1 MIVIDAS
8 VALKWIITDEQ
19 DRDQALF
26 LQKRHIEGQEIIIVP
41 DLLFIEVANA
51 LVTKSKT
58 SPVIVANDMK
68 LLFQTALKTERPT
81 EKDLLFA
88 SKLAKRYNTTVYD
101 MLYAVMAKNKKTQ
114 LVTAD
119 DNFLKKTNFK
129 FVKLLRGIEIDGNGK
144 QNTN

>member
-8 VALKWIITDEQ
+8 VVLKWIITDEQ

-41 DLLFIEVANA
+41 DFLFIEVANA

-58 SPVIVANDMK
+58 SPAIVANDMK

-81 EKDLLFA
+81 EKDLLLA
-88 SKLAKRYNTTVYD
+88 SKLAKKYETSVYD
-101 MLYAVMAKNKKTQ
+101 MLYAVVAKKHKTHLITADANFVKKTG
-114 LVTAD
+114 
-119 DNFLKKTNFK
+119 FK
-129 FVKLLRGIEIDGNGK
+129 FVKLLKNVVVS
-144 QNTN
+144 